1 MKQSN
6 RMIRWFSGLVLC
18 TCLLCLCLLVYQP
31 WEDGITVVL
40 CTDAMAAHEPEKDGS
55 LHIVTM
61 NFPGYDFARQ
71 VAGDGAEVTMLIP
84 PGADSHSFEP
94 SPKDILAIQ
103 NADLFIYTGGESD
116 NWIERLLSSMG
127 DAPETLRMMD
137 VVTVLAE
144 EHTASMQSDHAHDHE
159 HDADT
164 CTDENHDHNTE
175 PEHDTTLCT
184 DDNHHHQH
192 AEELDE
198 HVWTSPRNAILIV
211 EAIADKLGQ
220 LYPASA
226 EAFRANAAAYTAQI
240 DAIDHAFAEVVANG
254 QRDLII
260 FGDRFPLRYF
270 ADAYGLRYDAA
281 FPGCSE
287 DSEPSVRTVISLVD
301 TVRAE
306 GVPVVFHIEY
316 SSQKTARILAEET
329 GAQLRLFHGCHTVS
343 WEEIEAG
350 VTYVSLMQ
358 QNVEA
363 LKEALNGCL

>member
-6 RMIRWFSGLVLC
+6 RMFRWFIGLVVC

-31 WEDGITVVL
+31 WEDGITVVPY
-40 CTDAMAAHEPEKDGS
+40 TDAMAAQEAEKDGS

-94 SPKDILAIQ
+94 SPKDVLAIQ

-116 NWIERLLSSMG
+116 SWIDRLLASMG
-127 DAPETLRMMD
+127 DAAPETLRMMD

-144 EHTASMQSDHAHDHE
+144 EHTASMEHDHAHDHG
-159 HDADT
+159 HDADL
-164 CTDENHDHNTE
+164 CTDETHNHAHDE
-175 PEHDTTLCT
+175 PAEEAP
-184 DDNHHHQH
+184 H

-226 EAFRANAAAYTAQI
+226 EAFRTNAAVYTAQI
-240 DAIDHAFAEVVANG
+240 DTIDHAFAEVVANG

>member
-6 RMIRWFSGLVLC
+6 RMFRWFIGLVVC

-31 WEDGITVVL
+31 WEDGITIVPY
-40 CTDAMAAHEPEKDGS
+40 TDATAAQEPEKDGS
-55 LHIVTM
+55 LRIVTM

-94 SPKDILAIQ
+94 SPKDVLAIQ

-116 NWIERLLSSMG
+116 SWIDRLLASMG
-127 DAPETLRMMD
+127 DAAPETLRMMD

-144 EHTASMQSDHAHDHE
+144 EHTASMEHGHAHDHG
-159 HDADT
+159 HDADQ
-164 CTDENHDHNTE
+164 CTDETHNHDHDDE
-175 PEHDTTLCT
+175 PAEEALHT
-184 DDNHHHQH
+184 
-192 AEELDE
+192 EELDE

-220 LYPASA
+220 LYSASA
-226 EAFRANAAAYTAQI
+226 ETFRTNAAVYTAQI
-240 DAIDHAFAEVVANG
+240 DAIDYAFAQVVANG

-301 TVRAE
+301 TVRTE

-350 VTYVSLMQ
+350 ATYVSLMQ

-363 LKEALNGCL
+363 LKETLNGCL

>member
-1 MKQSN
+1 MK
-6 RMIRWFSGLVLC
+6 REKKTFR
-18 TCLLCLCLLVYQP
+18 LLACMMLSLCLLAAQVTVFASEGGQP
-31 WEDGITVVL
+31 TAQSQTGLPQQEDTPL
-40 CTDAMAAHEPEKDGS
+40 E
-55 LHIVTM
+55 IVTM
-61 NFPGYDFARQ
+61 IFPGFDFARQ
-71 VAGDGAEVTMLIP
+71 VAGEGAQVSMLIP

-94 SPKDILAIQ
+94 SPKDLLAIR

-116 NWIERLLSSMG
+116 SWIERILASMG
-127 DAPETLRMMD
+127 EEAPETLRMMD

-144 EHTASMQSDHAHDHE
+144 EHTASMQADHDHDHDTAACTDETHHHDHAH
-159 HDADT
+159 
-164 CTDENHDHNTE
+164 
-175 PEHDTTLCT
+175 
-184 DDNHHHQH
+184 
-192 AEELDE
+192 AEEMDE
-198 HVWTSPRNAILIV
+198 HVWTSPRNAIVIV
-211 EAIADKLGQ
+211 DAIADKLCRIR
-220 LYPASA
+220 PEAA
-226 EAFRANAAAYTAQI
+226 ETFRVNAAAYTAQI
-240 DAIDHAFAEVVANG
+240 EEIDRAFSEIVASSP
-254 QRDLII
+254 RDLII

-270 ADAYGLRYDAA
+270 VAAYGLRYDAA

-343 WEEIEAG
+343 TEEIEAG
-350 VTYVSLMQ
+350 ATYVSLMQ

>member
-6 RMIRWFSGLVLC
+6 RMFRWFIGLAVC
-18 TCLLCLCLLVYQP
+18 TCLLCLCLLVYQS
-31 WEDGITVVL
+31 WEDGITVVPY
-40 CTDAMAAHEPEKDGS
+40 TDAMAAQGAEKDGS

-71 VAGDGAEVTMLIP
+71 VAGEGAEVTMLIP

-94 SPKDILAIQ
+94 SPKDVLAIQ

-116 NWIERLLSSMG
+116 SWIDRLLASMG
-127 DAPETLRMMD
+127 DAAPETLRMMD

-144 EHTASMQSDHAHDHE
+144 EHTASMEHGHAHEHGHDADLCTDETHNHAHD
-159 HDADT
+159 
-164 CTDENHDHNTE
+164 E
-175 PEHDTTLCT
+175 PAEEAPHT
-184 DDNHHHQH
+184 
-192 AEELDE
+192 EELDE

-226 EAFRANAAAYTAQI
+226 ETFRTNAAAYTAQI

>member
-1 MKQSN
+1 MKQN
-6 RMIRWFSGLVLC
+6 QERIKRWMGVWLC
-18 TCLLCLCLLVYQP
+18 ACLLAAIVLPVQA
-31 WEDGITVVL
+31 WADGESEGNPL
-40 CTDAMAAHEPEKDGS
+40 Q
-55 LHIVTM
+55 IVTLI
-61 NFPGYDFARQ
+61 FPGFDFARQ
-71 VAGDGAEVTMLIP
+71 VAGEEAQVSMLIP

-94 SPKDILAIQ
+94 SPKDLLAIQ

-116 NWIERLLSSMG
+116 SWIERILASMG
-127 DAPETLRMMD
+127 EEAPETLRMMD

-144 EHTASMQSDHAHDHE
+144 EHTASMQSDHDHDAETCTDAAHDHSHE
-159 HDADT
+159 AATGAQDA
-164 CTDENHDHNTE
+164 HDHAHTE
-175 PEHDTTLCT
+175 EM
-184 DDNHHHQH
+184 
-192 AEELDE
+192 DE

-211 EAIADKLGQ
+211 DAIADMLCQ
-220 LYPASA
+220 LRPASA
-226 EAFRANAAAYTAQI
+226 DAFRANAAAYTAQI
-240 DAIDHAFAEVVANG
+240 EEIDHAFAEIVTASPRN
-254 QRDLII
+254 LIL

-270 ADAYGLRYDAA
+270 AAAYGLRYDAA

-306 GVPVVFHIEY
+306 GVPVIFHIEY

-329 GAQLRLFHGCHTVS
+329 GAELRLFHSCHTVS

-350 VTYVSLMQ
+350 ATYVSLMQ

>member
-6 RMIRWFSGLVLC
+6 RKLRWLIGLVLC
-18 TCLLCLCLLVYQP
+18 TCLLCLCLMVWQP
-31 WEDGITVVL
+31 WEGGITVVPY
-40 CTDAMAAHEPEKDGS
+40 TDAMAASEPEKDGS

-61 NFPGYDFARQ
+61 IFPGYDFARQ
-71 VAGDGAEVTMLIP
+71 VAGEGAQVTMLIP

-94 SPKDILAIQ
+94 SPKDVLAIQ

-116 NWIERLLSSMG
+116 SWIDRILASMG
-127 DAPETLRMMD
+127 DDAPETLRMMD

-144 EHTASMQSDHAHDHE
+144 EHTASMQHDHTHDHDHE
-159 HDADT
+159 ADN
-164 CTDENHDHNTE
+164 CTDETHNHTHGDE
-175 PEHDTTLCT
+175 PAEEES
-184 DDNHHHQH
+184 H

-211 EAIADKLGQ
+211 DAIADKLGQ

-226 EAFRANAAAYTAQI
+226 EDFRANAAAYTAQI
-240 DAIDHAFAEVVANG
+240 EEIDRAFTQVVANG

-350 VTYVSLMQ
+350 ATYVSLMQ